1 MWFMSKTKLGYHDK
15 LDQVWFLINTKHDND
30 MTNRIENC
38 QDLFALVWSL
48 MKKTKQ
54 ENDLIDHATVFYFK
68 NDTKLS

>member
-1 MWFMSKTKLGYHDK
+1 
-15 LDQVWFLINTKHDND
+15 

-68 NDTKLS
+68 NDTKLSWWIRSSDDYDVNQIVELRD